1 MVAFPFAGPP
11 GVIWSATHRPGDKL
25 VNKVQQLLFL
35 ELNEI
40 NFEFLQQ
47 YIAKGELP
55 NFRDFLARHG
65 FDETQSEQNYDELEP
80 WIQWVTAHT
89 GLTYAEHGV
98 FRLGDIVGTDIP
110 QIWEQLEEAGLKVG
124 AVSPMNAK
132 YRLHE
137 PAFFI
142 PDPWTDTGVCA
153 GGLDTRF
160 YQAIRQAVNDNAT
173 GGLNKKSVLDFAV
186 GGLRN
191 ASPLNYPAYLKLAGA
206 ARGKA
211 WSKAL
216 FLDQVLTD
224 LFVRLVRG
232 KKPDFATLFLN
243 AGAHIQ
249 HHYMF
254 NSAVYDGPHRN
265 PAWYVHPDEDPLLDV
280 YRLYDRILGQ
290 VQRAFPQA
298 RLMLATGL
306 HQEPYGK
313 TSFYWRL
320 TDHAAFLRQLDV
332 PFQSVEPRM
341 SRDFLVS
348 CASVEEANDAER
360 RLLLAKAEDGTPIFT
375 VDNRG
380 ADLFVMLSYPND
392 IPEGMAV
399 IAGNNR
405 IENLRRHAA
414 FVAIKNGDHNGIGYF
429 SDSGSA
435 GSERTGSFPLAGI
448 PDRIRVALG
457 VNGRRSAA

>member
-1 MVAFPFAGPP
+1 M
-11 GVIWSATHRPGDKL
+11 
-25 VNKVQQLLFL
+25 NQVQQLLFL
-35 ELNEI
+35 EMNEI

-47 YIAKGELP
+47 YIAQGELP
-55 NFRDFLARHG
+55 TFRNFFTRHG
-65 FDETQSEQNYDELEP
+65 FEETESEQIYDELEP

-98 FRLGDIVGTDIP
+98 FRLGDIVGTDLP

-132 YRLHE
+132 YRLRD

-142 PDPWTDTGVCA
+142 PDPWTDTGVRA
-153 GGLDTRF
+153 GGIDTRF
-160 YQAIRQAVNDNAT
+160 YQAIRQAVNDNAR
-173 GGLNKKSVLDFAV
+173 GGLNKKSVFDFAV

-191 ASPLNYPAYLKLAGA
+191 ASPLNYPAYLRLAGA

-254 NSAVYDGPHRN
+254 NSAVYQGPHRN
-265 PAWYVHPDEDPLLDV
+265 PAWYVQPNEDPLLDV
-280 YRLYDRILGQ
+280 YRLYDRILRQ
-290 VQRAFPQA
+290 VQRAFPEA

-306 HQEPYGK
+306 HQVPYGK
-313 TSFYWRL
+313 TAFYWRL
-320 TDHAAFLRQLDV
+320 TDHAAFLRQLGV
-332 PFQSVEPRM
+332 PFRSVDPRM

-348 CASVEEANDAER
+348 CASAEEAAAAER
-360 RLLLAKAEDGTPIFT
+360 RLLLAQAPDGTPLFT

-380 ADLFVMLSYPND
+380 ADLFVMLSYPDD
-392 IPEGMAV
+392 IPDDMAV
-399 IAGNNR
+399 IVGNER
-405 IENLRRHAA
+405 IEHLRRHVA
-414 FVAIKNGDHNGIGYF
+414 FVAIKNGEHDGIGYF
-429 SDSGSA
+429 SDSA
-435 GSERTGSFPLAGI
+435 GVASPRTGRFALADI
-448 PDRIRVALG
+448 PDRIRAALG
-457 VNGRRSAA
+457 VTVRRSAA

>member
-1 MVAFPFAGPP
+1 MNQV
-11 GVIWSATHRPGDKL
+11 R
-25 VNKVQQLLFL
+25 QLLFL

-40 NFEFLQQ
+40 NFDFLQQ
-47 YIAKGELP
+47 YIARGELP
-55 NFRDFLARHG
+55 NFRDFLGRHG
-65 FDETQSEQNYDELEP
+65 FEETESEQAYDELEP

-132 YRLHE
+132 YRLRD

-142 PDPWTDTGVCA
+142 PDPWTDTGVRA
-153 GGLDTRF
+153 GGVDTRF

-173 GGLNKKSVLDFAV
+173 GGLNKKSVFDFAI

-191 ASPLNYPAYLKLAGA
+191 ASMLNYPAYLRLAGA

-211 WSKAL
+211 WTKAL

-224 LFVRLVRG
+224 LFIRLVRG

-254 NSAVYDGPHRN
+254 NSAVYQGPHRN
-265 PAWYVHPDEDPLLDV
+265 PAWYVAPDEDPLLDV

-306 HQEPYGK
+306 HQVPYGK
-313 TSFYWRL
+313 TAFYWRL
-320 TDHAAFLRQLDV
+320 TDHAAFLRRLGV

-341 SRDFLVS
+341 SRDFLV
-348 CASVEEANDAER
+348 CCGSVEEAGDAER
-360 RLLLAKAEDGTPIFT
+360 RLLLARAQDGTPIFT

-392 IPEGMAV
+392 IPEGMSILV
-399 IAGNNR
+399 GNER
-405 IENLRRHAA
+405 IEDLRRNVA
-414 FVAIKNGDHNGIGYF
+414 FVAIKNGEHDGIGYF
-429 SDSGSA
+429 SDSA
-435 GSERTGSFPLAGI
+435 NVAAPHTGRFPLAGI
-448 PDRIRVALG
+448 PDRIRAALG
-457 VNGRRSAA
+457 VGHRSAA